1 MKKLFCIILS
11 VLMILSLCACGG
23 NNEDAPQEL
32 KIESFS
38 VGYGQADIS
47 TNLPLQ
53 LYGFAAGGERLSQTI
68 LDPIYATCVAFT
80 DPDNTTVLLVA
91 TDLCQSFKIT
101 ADVRQLVSDA
111 TGVPVSNI
119 LFTASHTHSAPGQD
133 GGGDPNVSAYNEMYK
148 TQCVQAA
155 KDAMADRKPAK
166 METACGRPEGYVF
179 NRHYVMADGT
189 FLGVGVGSYK
199 QNEIYGHIDAGD
211 NLMQLVKFTREG
223 GKDIVMINWQGHYY
237 GTSEVNYYAI
247 SADYPGILRKEVEE
261 ALDCESIFI
270 LGGSGNQN
278 TKSQIDTENKHKNYI
293 EFGEALAQ
301 EALKVAEGFQPAET
315 GKIALVENM
324 HTFAGSAAAIPLY
337 AFGFGDFG
345 CATAPN
351 ELFSSTGIGVR
362 EASKF
367 KYTFI
372 ATCANGNYKYLP
384 DEFAFTYKSYEAEEC
399 TLYPKGTAE
408 AMQEELT
415 KLLDTVFTAT
425 GGSVKE
431 KDPGY
436 ITDNS
441 PKSDGVEYTNP
452 FPGDLTAC
460 REMPN
465 GLYQITVLTPQQTL
479 KDFFVKD
486 KETAEKVLTQ
496 TNLKLLF
503 DGRNII
509 AGLGE

>member
-1 MKKLFCIILS
+1 MKKFICCILCI
-11 VLMILSLCACGG
+11 VMTLSLLAACG
-23 NNEDAPQEL
+23 NSEPKPQEQP

-47 TNLPLQ
+47 TELPLQ
-53 LYGFAAGGERLSQTI
+53 LYGYAAGGERLSQAI

-80 DPDNTTVLLVA
+80 DPDNTTVLLIA
-91 TDLCQSFKIT
+91 IDLCQSFKVT
-101 ADVRQLVSDA
+101 TEARKLVSEA
-111 TGVPVSNI
+111 TGVPVSNV
-119 LFTASHTHSAPGQD
+119 LFTASHTHSAPGQES
-133 GGGDPNVSAYNEMYK
+133 GDPNTTAYNEMYK
-148 TQCVQAA
+148 AQCVQAA

-166 METACGRPEGYVF
+166 METTCARPEGFVF

-189 FLGVGVGSYK
+189 FLGVGVGAYK

-261 ALDCESIFI
+261 ALNCESIFI

-278 TKSQIDTENKHKNYI
+278 TKSQIDAENKYANFI

-301 EALKVAEGFQPAET
+301 EAVKAADNFQSAET
-315 GKIALVENM
+315 GKITLVEKM
-324 HTFAGSAAAIPLY
+324 HTFAGSAAAVPLY

-345 CATAPN
+345 CTTAPN

-367 KYTFI
+367 KYTFV
-372 ATCANGNYKYLP
+372 ATCANGNNKYLP
-384 DEFAFTYKSYEAEEC
+384 DEFAFTCKSYEAEEC

-408 AMQEELT
+408 AMQAELT
-415 KLLDTVFTAT
+415 KLLDEVFTAT
-425 GGSVKE
+425 GGTVKE

-436 ITDNS
+436 ITDTS
-441 PKSDGVEYTNP
+441 PKSDGAEYTNP
-452 FPGDLTAC
+452 FPGDLSAC

-486 KETAEKVLTQ
+486 KETAEKVLAQTQ
-496 TNLKLLF
+496 LKLLF